1 MGIDG
6 DRWWLFNRKKLT
18 HNEGRTGG
26 DLVVFW
32 VCFMKREKKKK
43 KEKSLMAGRGMWLW
57 GEREWGKIKGEN
69 KK

>member
-43 KEKSLMAGRGMWLW
+43 RKNHWWQEEACDCEGRESGEK
-57 GEREWGKIKGEN
+57 
-69 KK
+69 